1 LRVRFML
8 FTIERANNI
17 NRHFVW
23 IGEKLSSIFFN
34 VKYSLQEADLEI
46 SPEKY
51 LTAAF
56 FSAIVYGLVFF
67 FLFYGLLFFRDG
79 EILRGNTLFSLAIG
93 LAFFAVFF
101 FLHAI
106 YPGMMAKKYAAGI
119 DQSLLF
125 ALKSMMIQVS
135 SGVSLFNSMVNVS
148 KANYGLVSKEFG
160 ELTKEISA
168 GESEARALERMA
180 LRTKSDYLRKTAWQL
195 LASLRSGASVEG
207 ALRSIVERLQNRQV
221 RAIKDYAAELNLWIL
236 IYLLLA
242 AAVPTLGIT
251 FLVILSA
258 MGGSSAGPELVILM
272 VFGAFFMQVVL
283 IGFIKNRMP
292 KVFA

>member
-1 LRVRFML
+1 MRVKFML
-8 FTIERANNI
+8 FSIERANNV

-23 IGEKLSSIFFN
+23 IGERLSGLFFN
-34 VKYSLQEADLEI
+34 VKYGLRQADLEI

-56 FSAIVYGLVFF
+56 FSALIYGVLFFFLLYGLFLFRDMAVSAENSLLSFAVGLVFF
-67 FLFYGLLFFRDG
+67 SLFLF
-79 EILRGNTLFSLAIG
+79 
-93 LAFFAVFF
+93 
-101 FLHAI
+101 LHVI
-106 YPGMMAKKYAAGI
+106 YPGIMAKKYASGI
-119 DQSLLF
+119 DQNLLS
-125 ALKSMMIQVS
+125 ALKSMQIQVS
-135 SGVSLFNSMVNVS
+135 SGVSLFKAMVNVS
-148 KANYGLVSKEFG
+148 KANYGTVSKEFE

-168 GESEARALERMA
+168 GESEAKALEKMA
-180 LRTKSDYLRKTAWQL
+180 MKTKSDYLRRVAWQL
-195 LASLRSGASVEG
+195 LASLRSGASVQG
-207 ALRSIVERLQNRQV
+207 ALKSIVQTLTNRQI

-258 MGGSSAGPELVILM
+258 MGGASVGPEMVLM
-272 VFGAFFMQVVL
+272 AVFGAFVMQIAL
-283 IGFIKNRMP
+283 IGFVKSRMP